1 MKMLVNEL
9 ESLIETFSKHQQHER
24 NLDLKVDSEKDKFV
38 REKVDLAGT
47 EIINEQTASHKT
59 KIKNSQVH
67 YKSVTNEVS
76 EQLSLRKL
84 SLKKTKVS
92 RI

>member
-1 MKMLVNEL
+1 MLVNEL

-47 EIINEQTASHKT
+47 EIINEQSASHKT
-59 KIKNSQVH
+59 KTVH